1 MILTVS
7 PIESLIF
14 LIFLII
20 LQQLEENLIY
30 PRVVG
35 SSVNLPGIW
44 VLAAI
49 TVGGGV
55 MGILG
60 IVLAVPLAATIYRIV
75 RDDVGKHEIITNQE
89 E

>member
-60 IVLAVPLAATIYRIV
+60 IVLAVPFAATIYRIV